1 MMMYA
6 ATGQF
11 LSYLMITILLR
22 YNELPGYSGSKQ
34 VAAASVAFFFT

>member
-6 ATGQF
+6 ATGQC
-11 LSYLMITILLR
+11 LSYLLITILLR
-22 YNELPGYSGSKQ
+22 YNELQGYAASKQ